1 MSIFTD
7 TSTEGWGSYLEGQ
20 ETSGTWNNQEKTLH
34 INIVELRA
42 VRLAT
47 THFSV
52 HLAVKQQLLTTDN
65 MTPGCLNVPADK
77 LSQIHKTTNRMV
89 TTPSCTREPL
99 ATMEETHDRPFCNKR
114 KQTIIIC
121 EKKMKKKKKSLYV
134 SPVPD
139 EYAFTRDAVTI
150 RWNNLYVYAY
160 PPGGL
165 ISKVIDKLKSSNWN
179 MILIAP
185 LWPEKHWHP
194 DLLPLLTEP
203 QFNFLS
209 VWGLIY

>member
-1 MSIFTD
+1 MVDQNWVPLSTFNPDVSIFTD

-121 EKKMKKKKKSLYV
+121 EKKMKKKKKIIICEPSSGRICFHKRCSDDMVEQPLCICL
-134 SPVPD
+134 SPRR
-139 EYAFTRDAVTI
+139 T
-150 RWNNLYVYAY
+150 
-160 PPGGL
+160 
-165 ISKVIDKLKSSNWN
+165 DKQSDRQTK
-179 MILIAP
+179 II
-185 LWPEKHWHP
+185 
-194 DLLPLLTEP
+194 
-203 QFNFLS
+203 
-209 VWGLIY
+209 